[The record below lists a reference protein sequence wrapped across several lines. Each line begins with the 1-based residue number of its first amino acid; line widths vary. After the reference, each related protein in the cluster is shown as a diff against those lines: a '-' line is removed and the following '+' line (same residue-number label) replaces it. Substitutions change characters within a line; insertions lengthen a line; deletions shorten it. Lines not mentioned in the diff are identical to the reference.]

1 MVRSARHGAAAMT
14 ESSTP
19 AGLEGT
25 LASPSS
31 QHRFEIL
38 YRIGIALSAEHD
50 RGKLAE
56 RILLEAK
63 RLCLADGGTLYL
75 VEDATLRFAMTHTDS
90 LGIAQGGST
99 GNAIDLAAIALFT
112 PAGLPVRSS
121 VATRAFHDRKPVH
134 IADAYQA
141 AGFDQSGFRAFD
153 LARGYRSVSLLAIP
167 LMSGV
172 GEVIGVLQLVNATDP
187 NTKQPVAFEEEL
199 QKTVEALAAAAGVAL
214 DNQALLEDQRNLLDA
229 FIRLIAEA
237 IDAKSPY
244 TGGHCERVPILTE
257 MLVKSLCDASSGPYA
272 DFQLSDDEW
281 RELRVAAWLHD
292 CGKVTT
298 PVHVMD
304 KATKLETI
312 FDRIEIVAA
321 RLEVLKRDVELDAW
335 KAVAGGADRGVLDE
349 ARTKIAE
356 LDTEM
361 EFLRRVNVGGESLAE
376 RDKQRILE
384 LATLTFDV
392 GGRRAPLLEP
402 ELVENLCVTR
412 GTLTEEERIIINGH
426 MVQTIRMLE
435 SLPFPKNLKRVPEY
449 AGGHHERMDGKGYPK
464 GIYAGDMSLP
474 ARALAIADVFEA
486 LTASDR
492 PYKLGKTLTE
502 CGNILANMKK
512 HNHLDPALL
521 DHCVRSGVLK
531 AYAERFLPASQ
542 IDDWS
547 GKEVL
552 ETQPLPYSL
561 PVESERATR
570 WNGFRP
576 EYAATLRQTQAP
588 GKR

>member
-1 MVRSARHGAAAMT
+1 MT
-14 ESSTP
+14 EFSTP
-19 AGLEGT
+19 VGTEGP
-25 LASPSS
+25 LVGPSS

-75 VEDATLRFAMTHTDS
+75 VEGATLRFAMTHTDS

-99 GNAIDLAAIALFT
+99 GNPIDLPPIALFT
-112 PAGLPVRSS
+112 GSGVPVRNS

-134 IADAYQA
+134 VADAYRA
-141 AGFDQSGFRAFD
+141 EGFDQSGFRSFD
-153 LARGYRSVSLLAIP
+153 SARGYRSVSLLAIP

-187 NTKQPVAFEEEL
+187 TTKRPIAFEEEL

-257 MLVKSLCDASSGPYA
+257 MLVKSLCETTNGPFA
-272 DFQLSDDEW
+272 DFRLSEEEW

-321 RLEVLKRDVELDAW
+321 RVEVLKRDVELEAW
-335 KAVAGGADRGVLDE
+335 KAVADGADRRIIEETRHTVAQLDDDL
-349 ARTKIAE
+349 I
-356 LDTEM
+356 
-361 EFLRRVNVGGESLAE
+361 FLRRVNIGGESLAE
-376 RDKQRILE
+376 RDRQRILD
-384 LATLTFDV
+384 LAGRTLEI
-392 GGRRAPLLEP
+392 GGMKVPLLEP
-402 ELVENLCVTR
+402 DFVDNLCVAR
-412 GTLTEEERIIINGH
+412 GTLTDEERLVINEH
-426 MVQTIRMLE
+426 MVQTVRMLE
-435 SLPFPKNLKRVPEY
+435 ALPFPKNLKRVPEY

-464 GIYAGDMSLP
+464 GIFAGDMSLP

-492 PYKLGKTLTE
+492 PYKLGKTLSE
-502 CGNILANMKK
+502 CGRILANMKK

-521 DHCVRSGVLK
+521 DHCVHSGVLR
-531 AYAERFLPASQ
+531 AYAERFLPPSQ

-547 GKEVL
+547 GQEVL
-552 ETQPLPYSL
+552 ETEPLPYSL
-561 PVESERATR
+561 PTEPERASR
-570 WNGFRP
+570 WQGFRP
-576 EYAATLRQTQAP
+576 EYAARLRPTQVVTK
-588 GKR
+588 G

>member
-1 MVRSARHGAAAMT
+1 MT

-19 AGLEGT
+19 VELEGT

-75 VEDATLRFAMTHTDS
+75 VEGSTLRFAMTHTDS

-99 GNAIDLAAIALFT
+99 GNPIDSPPIALFT
-112 PAGLPVRSS
+112 ETGVPVRSS

-134 IADAYQA
+134 VADAYQA

-153 LARGYRSVSLLAIP
+153 RARGYRSVSLLAIP

-172 GEVIGVLQLVNATDP
+172 GEVLGVLQLVNATDP
-187 NTKQPVAFEEEL
+187 NTQEPIAFEEEL

-257 MLVKSLCDASSGPYA
+257 MLVKSLCETTSGPFSE
-272 DFQLSDDEW
+272 FQLSDEEW

-321 RLEVLKRDVELDAW
+321 RVEVLKRDVELEAW
-335 KAVAGGADRGVLDE
+335 RAVAGGADR
-349 ARTKIAE
+349 R
-356 LDTEM
+356 
-361 EFLRRVNVGGESLAE
+361 
-376 RDKQRILE
+376 
-384 LATLTFDV
+384 
-392 GGRRAPLLEP
+392 
-402 ELVENLCVTR
+402 
-412 GTLTEEERIIINGH
+412 
-426 MVQTIRMLE
+426 
-435 SLPFPKNLKRVPEY
+435 
-449 AGGHHERMDGKGYPK
+449 
-464 GIYAGDMSLP
+464 
-474 ARALAIADVFEA
+474 
-486 LTASDR
+486 
-492 PYKLGKTLTE
+492 
-502 CGNILANMKK
+502 
-512 HNHLDPALL
+512 
-521 DHCVRSGVLK
+521 
-531 AYAERFLPASQ
+531 
-542 IDDWS
+542 
-547 GKEVL
+547 VL
-552 ETQPLPYSL
+552 E
-561 PVESERATR
+561 EAHRAV
-570 WNGFRP
+570 
-576 EYAATLRQTQAP
+576 A
-588 GKR
+588 